1 VANLSALIKGYK
13 GDLARV
19 HRDSI
24 LELGNRVVDGTP
36 FKDGR
41 ARGGWS
47 HSGPI
52 QLGVIHSFTNN
63 VEYIIPLEYGHSKL
77 QAPQG
82 MLRINVRNWNSIVQ
96 EQI

>member
-1 VANLSALIKGYK
+1 MASLSKIIKGYK

-24 LELGNRVVDGTP
+24 LELGNRVQDGTP
-36 FKDGR
+36 VDKGR
-41 ARGGWS
+41 ARASWS

-52 QLGVIHSFTNN
+52 QIGVIHTFTSNL
-63 VEYIIPLEYGHSKL
+63 EYIIPLEYGHSKKS
-77 QAPQG
+77 APHG
-82 MLRINVRNWNSIVQ
+82 MLRINVRNWNSIVK